1 VKIPSITEQV
11 RKGGLPPLNIDLND
25 RGTAGGKQPFLT
37 CSNLEVIDDSSKG
50 PFFMQTKP
58 NDALAILK
66 LYEIRSEALMRQA
79 RAWFFSEFHPNS
91 GLEILALLQ
100 SGEKPSAFYRMVSS
114 HWEVAAA
121 LVNNG
126 GIDEK
131 MFLEANS
138 EHLVVFAKL
147 QPFLAEIRETIGEPD
162 YLAQLERLVMKAENV
177 EKKLENRRRLI
188 ERWAQAKS
196 A

>member
-1 VKIPSITEQV
+1 M
-11 RKGGLPPLNIDLND
+11 D
-25 RGTAGGKQPFLT
+25 
-37 CSNLEVIDDSSKG
+37 
-50 PFFMQTKP
+50 TKP
-58 NDALAILK
+58 TDALAILK
-66 LYEIRSEALMRQA
+66 LYEIRSETLMRQA
-79 RAWFFSEFHPNS
+79 RAWFFSDFRPQS
-91 GLEILALLQ
+91 GLEILALMQ
-100 SGEKPSAFYRMVSS
+100 SGEKQSAFYRMVAS

-126 GIDEK
+126 GIDER

-147 QPFLAEIRETIGEPD
+147 QPFIPEIREAIGEPD

-188 ERWAQAKS
+188 ERWAHAK
-196 A
+196 AAGN

>member
-1 VKIPSITEQV
+1 ME
-11 RKGGLPPLNIDLND
+11 
-25 RGTAGGKQPFLT
+25 
-37 CSNLEVIDDSSKG
+37 
-50 PFFMQTKP
+50 TKP

-66 LYEIRSEALMRQA
+66 LYEIRSEVLMRQA
-79 RAWFFSEFHPNS
+79 RAWFFSEFNPKS

-131 MFLEANS
+131 MFLEANT

-147 QPFLAEIRETIGEPD
+147 QPFIAEIRETIGEPD
-162 YLAQLERLVMKAENV
+162 YLAQLERLVMKADNID
-177 EKKLENRRRLI
+177 KKLDNRRRLI

>member
-1 VKIPSITEQV
+1 MDK
-11 RKGGLPPLNIDLND
+11 
-25 RGTAGGKQPFLT
+25 
-37 CSNLEVIDDSSKG
+37 
-50 PFFMQTKP
+50 KP

-66 LYEIRSEALMRQA
+66 LYEIRSETLMRQA
-79 RAWFFSEFHPNS
+79 RAWFLSEFHPQS
-91 GLEILALLQ
+91 GLEILALMQ

-114 HWEVAAA
+114 HWEVASA
-121 LVNNG
+121 LVDNG

-131 MFLEANS
+131 MFLESNS

-147 QPFLAEIRETIGEPD
+147 QPFIAEIREMIGEPD

-188 ERWAQAKS
+188 ERWSQPKAAS
-196 A
+196 AN

>member
-1 VKIPSITEQV
+1 MCVAQTSVCGLSVGIMTCEKEHRLRERLIKWISSHLNWSRYHNAVACGLLLPGYLRL
-11 RKGGLPPLNIDLND
+11 RKSQTLPRCGTDL
-25 RGTAGGKQPFLT
+25 
-37 CSNLEVIDDSSKG
+37 LERTKTLE
-50 PFFMQTKP
+50 TKP

-79 RAWFFSEFHPNS
+79 RAWFLSEFNPQS
-91 GLEILALLQ
+91 GLEILGLMQ
-100 SGEKPSAFYRMVSS
+100 SGEKQSAFYRMVSS

-147 QPFLAEIRETIGEPD
+147 Q
-162 YLAQLERLVMKAENV
+162 
-177 EKKLENRRRLI
+177 
-188 ERWAQAKS
+188 
-196 A
+196 